1 MATGVHNGFWGLGCT
16 ECARFLASGRQRL
29 DNAKFSKFANFT
41 FRPRC
46 GFHGRGHI
54 ERHSK
59 NASHRLACGL
69 KRLACGLKGKRI
81 GMNDVPSPPQAL
93 ACPEPKR
100 AKASDQALPASSTVA
115 DAALLKGNVPSPAE
129 WKDAWAELSEVCSL
143 VKIGRMTEKKAGSGG
158 EKKAGANRIRKR
170 RPMLQPHLEL

>member
-1 MATGVHNGFWGLGCT
+1 MP
-16 ECARFLASGRQRL
+16 
-29 DNAKFSKFANFT
+29 DNARLSKFANFQ
-41 FRPRC
+41 FRPRR
-46 GFHGRGHI
+46 GFRARAEI
-54 ERHSK
+54 DRHTKSE
-59 NASHRLACGL
+59 SHRFACGL
-69 KRLACGLKGKRI
+69 KRKRT

-93 ACPEPKR
+93 ACPEIMWQ
-100 AKASDQALPASSTVA
+100 AKASDQALPASLTVA

-158 EKKAGANRIRKR
+158 EKKAGANMIRKR